1 MKRTFARLGGVQNVL
16 VLISLL
22 LSACTQTPP
31 ALPPDVP
38 PAPMTPVPSSTPR
51 APLPATVE
59 PPQRPSSMPIP
70 IPAPPAEA
78 DPSPPTP
85 GEPASPLAVPPPAAN
100 LEPPAAPLH
109 VFGAAPIT
117 VLATAKKSE
126 AVLFAGTPRGLYE
139 SKDGGETWSF
149 TDGPFAKSY
158 VSSVLL
164 DDSRSEIYVATGSDG
179 VFKSTDG
186 GKTWTEINLGLQNR
200 SVIALFFGTD
210 GHGRRMLYAGTLEG
224 VFRSMDGGAN
234 WISGGSGLPKLTIA
248 AFGSAP
254 GAIYAGAQTG
264 RLFRTTNGGTSWLEE
279 ERVPW
284 IGPVRTIVGAWS
296 SVFVGTETG
305 LFVRSTA
312 RQETRWA
319 SASDGLSS
327 LDVTLFAYG
336 PDTRL
341 YAVVP
346 DGLFRSDDSGEFW
359 TPITDVVP
367 SALAVGAPPS
377 YVLYAAVQR
386 FIWKSGDA
394 GKTWKKIPLKE
405 PRLSRVTGNGPL
417 HLLTPTN

>member
-16 VLISLL
+16 VLMSLL
-22 LSACTQTPP
+22 LPACTQTPP
-31 ALPPDVP
+31 APPPDVP
-38 PAPMTPVPSSTPR
+38 PAPMTPVPSPTPR

-59 PPQRPSSMPIP
+59 PARRPSSMPIP
-70 IPAPPAEA
+70 APPAEVE
-78 DPSPPTP
+78 PPPRTP
-85 GEPASPLAVPPPAAN
+85 DEPAPVLAVRPPAPT
-100 LEPPAAPLH
+100 LEPPAAPLR
-109 VFGAAPIT
+109 VFGTAPIT
-117 VLATAKKSE
+117 VLAIGKSE

-139 SKDGGETWSF
+139 SENGGETWSF
-149 TDGPFAKSY
+149 IDGPFAKSY

-164 DDSRSEIYVATGSDG
+164 DDYRSEIYVATGSDG

-186 GKTWTEINLGLQNR
+186 GKTWTEINSGLQSR
-200 SVIALFFGTD
+200 SVIALFFGSD
-210 GHGRRMLYAGTLEG
+210 GQGRRMLYAGTLEG
-224 VFRSMDGGAN
+224 VFRSMDRGAN

-254 GAIYAGAQTG
+254 GAIYAGTQTG

-284 IGPVRTIVGAWS
+284 NGPVRTIVSVVSASS

-336 PDTRL
+336 PGTRL

-359 TPITDVVP
+359 TRINDEVP

-377 YVLYAAVQR
+377 YVLYAAVER

-394 GKTWKKIPLKE
+394 GKTWRKTPLKGLASPE
-405 PRLSRVTGNGPL
+405 
-417 HLLTPTN
+417 